1 MKVLILPSCSGEDC
15 VIGKC
20 DNEDLYKRDNDKT
33 SNSETGNLNWIFKMK
48 NEKIK
53 LEQYGNWTHLGIMRD
68 Y

>member
-1 MKVLILPSCSGEDC
+1 MKVLILPGYSGEDC

-48 NEKIK
+48 NEKI
-53 LEQYGNWTHLGIMRD
+53 
-68 Y
+68 